1 VNFDADTTTLYIYI
15 LCTMLKPIEYI
26 FIFITM
32 ETIGRRRTRYRPV
45 ALLTWRD
52 SSFYVFDFH
61 ASFNSR
67 FECLRRRNSQ
77 ATSTRWLY
85 NIIIVI
91 IIIIDDLMR
100 RLKKNENE
108 QNSNVHI
115 TRYTIIMLNAIRT
128 AGRVPRRHK
137 RREEYC
143 IILYEGIYEKQTR
156 GSARLYTHCYNI
168 ILL

>member
-15 LCTMLKPIEYI
+15 LCTMLKPIEFI

-61 ASFNSR
+61 VSFNSR
-67 FECLRRRNSQ
+67 FECLRHRNSQ

-85 NIIIVI
+85 NIIIVII

-143 IILYEGIYEKQTR
+143 IIRRNIWKTDTR
-156 GSARLYTHCYNI
+156 ERSSIHS
-168 ILL
+168 LL